1 MDVQL
6 IQQSLLSALLI
17 GHWES
22 IFLWSLKHII
32 ALFCMPECPMPDRQW
47 PIAKATF
54 IELGIYNLQN
64 GFNYHEVRW
73 IGPRSRGGSNY
84 LNEISFDRM
93 SLIDPKRA
101 YTLIALD
108 LNLFSLAGG
117 GTMWP
122 PGPDFTKTLKISG
135 YPLNLI
141 KRLKFY
147 DICLKSLN
155 KKRSSNN
162 NCRLILR
169 CVVPWTQFFH
179 NSLYAYTDE
188 SSYIKCSSVEI
199 Y

>member
-1 MDVQL
+1 M
-6 IQQSLLSALLI
+6 LI

-22 IFLWSLKHII
+22 TFLWSLKHII
-32 ALFCMPECPMPDRQW
+32 ALFCMPECPVPNRQW

-54 IELGIYNLQN
+54 IELGIYNLKN
-64 GFNYHEVRW
+64 GFNHHEVRC

-84 LNEISFDRM
+84 RNEISFDRM

-122 PGPDFTKTLKISG
+122 PWLYKTLKISG
-135 YPLNLI
+135 YALNLI

-147 DICLKSLN
+147 DICLKYLN
-155 KKRSSNN
+155 KKDFAL
-162 NCRLILR
+162 CG
-169 CVVPWTQFFH
+169 
-179 NSLYAYTDE
+179 SLATIF
-188 SSYIKCSSVEI
+188 S
-199 Y
+199 